1 MTFYKFC
8 DYLGVEIN
16 QIIKVEPNVY
26 YITLLKFNNTV
37 IIYDNH
43 NIYIRNYILD
53 TVIII
58 KPSDY
63 ESVIKKICC
72 RKMFNYIYDY
82 LAVYLT
88 KIVRNLGFI
97 LLTLDK
103 FGEIVM
109 KTKKDSLIK
118 KDLWLFLF
126 YVINKYNI
134 YKLKL
139 DPY

>member
-1 MTFYKFC
+1 
-8 DYLGVEIN
+8 VEIN

-43 NIYIRNYILD
+43 NIYVRNYILN